1 MPRRADCEDYTKL
14 RYADLYNLHKNGCS
28 GELYGGGDMNGSQ
41 TIYRNGPS
49 EGKVSQWMN
58 EEAYEAI
65 SRKIQPKIFCKNLQ
79 ICHSRPKRLD
89 NNRL

>member
-41 TIYRNGPS
+41 TIYRNGLS

-65 SRKIQPKIFCKNLQ
+65 SRKNTTKNFL
-79 ICHSRPKRLD
+79 
-89 NNRL
+89 